1 MSRPKIEN
9 ISSGKELKKWYWLKE
24 ELVMRCK
31 KLGVNYFGSK
41 VEVMERL
48 AAILDGAEIK
58 DHKKYQYPQSKFDW
72 TNEKLGLDTVVT
84 DNYKSGA
91 NVRRFFEAQ
100 CGPDFRFS
108 IAFTNWIKANVGI
121 TLGDAI
127 AEWKRIN
134 ELRKQDPLQK
144 AALPASYLY
153 NQYLRDF
160 FADNPDKS
168 IMEARRCWE
177 LKRALKA
184 DSFRY
189 EKTDLDLG

>member
-9 ISSGKELKKWYWLKE
+9 INSGKELKKWYWLKE
-24 ELVMRCK
+24 ELVQRCK
-31 KLGVNYFGSK
+31 KLGINYFGSK
-41 VEVMERL
+41 FEVLERL
-48 AAILDGAEIK
+48 AAVLDGAEIK
-58 DHKKYQYPQSKFDW
+58 AYKKYQAPQSKFDW
-72 TNEKLGLDTVVT
+72 AHEKLGLDTLVT

-91 NVRRFFEAQ
+91 NVRRFFEDQ

-108 IAFTNWIKANVGI
+108 NAFTNWIKANVGI
-121 TLGDAI
+121 TLGDAV

-134 ELRKQDPLQK
+134 ALRKQDPLQK
-144 AALPASYLY
+144 TALPASYLY

-189 EKTDLDLG
+189 EKSDLDLV